1 MAIQQLLRE
10 WPPGYG
16 GVERVAHELSRC
28 WGGVT
33 YSLDVQSQA
42 CLRQDPLPV
51 TYPRKRLRSVV
62 VFGRLHLPLLS
73 RSLISLV
80 HVLSVWSF
88 ALSGFCCCCSR
99 YAY

>member
-16 GVERVAHELSRC
+16 GVERVAHELSNC

-42 CLRQDPLPV
+42 CLRQDALPV
-51 TYPRKRLRSVV
+51 TYPRKRLPCDRVGDV
-62 VFGRLHLPLLS
+62 CICLCPVDH
-73 RSLISLV
+73 
-80 HVLSVWSF
+80 
-88 ALSGFCCCCSR
+88 
-99 YAY
+99 

>member
-16 GVERVAHELSRC
+16 GVERVAHELSNC

-42 CLRQDPLPV
+42 CSRQDALPV
-51 TYPRKRLRSVV
+51 TYPRKRL
-62 VFGRLHLPLLS
+62 
-73 RSLISLV
+73 
-80 HVLSVWSF
+80 LSVGLG
-88 ALSGFCCCCSR
+88 AACTCLCLVGH
-99 YAY
+99 

>member
-16 GVERVAHELSRC
+16 GVERVAHELSHC

-42 CLRQDPLPV
+42 CLRQDSLQV
-51 TYPRKRLRSVV
+51 TYPRKRLRSIGVAAACTC
-62 VFGRLHLPLLS
+62 LC
-73 RSLISLV
+73 LV
-80 HVLSVWSF
+80 GH
-88 ALSGFCCCCSR
+88 
-99 YAY
+99 